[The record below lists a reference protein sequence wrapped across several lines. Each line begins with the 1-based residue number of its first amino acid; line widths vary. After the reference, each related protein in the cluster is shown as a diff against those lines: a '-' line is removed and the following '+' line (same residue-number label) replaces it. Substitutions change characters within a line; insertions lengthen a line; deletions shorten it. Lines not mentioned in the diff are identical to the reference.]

1 MTSHDVPTVGLGLRS
16 QHYSDA
22 AECAASGLWFEV
34 HSENYMIDGGPR
46 LAWLETI
53 RARHPLSL
61 HGVGLSLATDAEPD
75 REHLARLR
83 RLVDRFEPFVVSE
96 HLAWSSWNGVYHP
109 DLLPI
114 PRSHEALVRVADN
127 IQRMQDAI
135 KRTILIENPSHY
147 LELPGHE
154 YGEIDFLTDLC
165 SRTDCKLLL
174 DVNNVFVSAN
184 NLGFDA
190 ARLCRC
196 DTKPLHRRSASGRAH
211 TRPIAGQP
219 IADRFSRRT
228 HRTGCM
234 ATVRATHRES
244 RPATD
249 TDRTRRSNTRIPR
262 AARRARHRQPIPS
275 GAVEMPMTQRY
286 WSFSAPLRRRYRSR
300 NWMVRRLPR

>member
-1 MTSHDVPTVGLGLRS
+1 MTSHDVPTAGLGLRS
-16 QHYSDA
+16 PHYSDA
-22 AECAASGLWFEV
+22 AECAAPGVWFEV

-165 SRTDCKLLL
+165 RRTDCKLLL

-184 NLGFDA
+184 NLGFDPVGYVDA
-190 ARLCRC
+190 IPSPCIAEVHLAGHTP
-196 DTKPLHRRSASGRAH
+196 DPSLGSGLLIDSHDA
-211 TRPIAGQP
+211 PIAPAVWQLYERLIERVGPRPTLIERDDQIP
-219 IADRFSRRT
+219 EFHVLLAERDIANRFLQ
-228 HRTGCM
+228 
-234 ATVRATHRES
+234 A
-244 RPATD
+244 
-249 TDRTRRSNTRIPR
+249 RSKC
-262 AARRARHRQPIPS
+262 Q
-275 GAVEMPMTQRY
+275 
-286 WSFSAPLRRRYRSR
+286 
-300 NWMVRRLPR
+300 